1 MAGAYRDAAV
11 TARIATAEASRAV
24 SAIQSTISSLGRN
37 ANSTL
42 ALQRLVWSLPL
53 P

>member
-11 TARIATAEASRAV
+11 SERVSTSDAAQAV
-24 SAIQSTISSLGRN
+24 SAIQATISSLGRN